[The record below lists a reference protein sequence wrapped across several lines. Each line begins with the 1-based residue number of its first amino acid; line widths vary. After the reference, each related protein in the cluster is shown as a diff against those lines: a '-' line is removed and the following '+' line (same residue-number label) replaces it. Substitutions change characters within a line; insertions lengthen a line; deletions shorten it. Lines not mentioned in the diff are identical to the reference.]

1 MNRSGWNPGA
11 AVRRGAGMWAV
22 LVALAIALILVA
34 IVLMV
39 SGGSSTSGSEREFD
53 LDDVPEITGPAG
65 PVQDMREQQPI
76 GATTNARLT
85 LKDRN
90 DPSRIA
96 WEVESA
102 ASEPVPG
109 TDRYELTEPR
119 ARYFVGDDSVILIS
133 ADRASFVMPDVTGE
147 PESGRF
153 EGNVVLRQVSADDS
167 ADAAVS
173 VATTWIEFD
182 AVAGEIRTTA
192 PVRIEGER
200 VVADCQGFRA
210 VLNEVDE
217 RLEFFEA
224 PGGLVAVITP
234 AQQAETDD
242 AADTQQASSAG
253 ATNQPRP
260 RSGGVAPAQPS
271 ETIAAQTET
280 EPPVIQYYAATLSGD
295 VIVSQ
300 PARRIRSDRA
310 RAWIKLEDNSI
321 ATDGFSARPAPGLL
335 MPIEASLVAMALAAQ
350 PESTGLAS
358 RSGDELGFDEP
369 IELRCTGS
377 ATVIPMRDMPAPLGS
392 GDDLALRFE
401 VDEGNRV
408 EFEDDEL
415 DAIGNADEVEYA
427 FTSKLLTLRGS
438 AEQPARTKVAGSGTL
453 VAELVT
459 VGLSTG
465 IGQAKG
471 PGRLEGEDAN
481 SAVTWQR
488 QADVVFRVRDGW
500 MTGSLEQAIASGG
513 VELLDGSSRVTAQD
527 LNARFAEAGEDSL
540 VERVLLAGDVV
551 AATEEGTLNADRV
564 DVRFVVEGDESRPR
578 LAVATG
584 NVRGEQAGQRVWAE
598 QIEADLVQADDGETE
613 VAFARARDAVR
624 YERDDGTYAVGD
636 SASIAAA
643 AKTAVIEGVPGVVA
657 SGGATVEA
665 ERIELDDEAASI
677 VTPSRG
683 RLTIAD
689 DDGRTTVLAMWTE
702 SMRYS
707 DATGQLETQGEVEIV
722 STTTPLTRD
731 AFRGDR
737 LVALVEA
744 IDEGDADEG
753 DDRLG
758 GDRRL
763 ISAIATGTEDARAS
777 AEFLRFAEPGDAE
790 PVRVTAIV
798 GETIEADNAAGVL
811 RVPGAGRLVVS
822 DTRVSTD
829 DASDPGSTGNDGRGS
844 ALFDWE
850 GSMELD
856 RPAGTARML
865 RRVRL
870 VHRPLDGRNVVELE
884 SERLDAAF
892 ESGSAIRLTDASDE
906 SELTGVEAI
915 GAVWARSGEQQILS
929 DAMNYDPS
937 TGLARGTAAPGG
949 WVTLFSTTQS
959 TPITAAELEWNVDTG
974 RIQVLRPSPVSV
986 PR

>member
-1 MNRSGWNPGA
+1 MT
-11 AVRRGAGMWAV
+11 RRGAGMWAA

-34 IVLMV
+34 IVLLV
-39 SGGSSTSGSEREFD
+39 SGGRGGSTPERRAVAED
-53 LDDVPEITGPAG
+53 EIPDITGPVGAV
-65 PVQDMREQQPI
+65 PDMREQQTI

-96 WEVESA
+96 WVVESA
-102 ASEPVPG
+102 ASEPIAG

-119 ARYFVGDDSVILIS
+119 ARYFIDGDSVILIS

-153 EGNVVLRQVSADDS
+153 EGGVVLRQVSTDS
-167 ADAAVS
+167 EDAADIS
-173 VATTWIEFD
+173 VTTDWIEFD
-182 AVAGEIRTTA
+182 AVAGEIATTA

-200 VVADCQGFRA
+200 VVADTQGFRA

-234 AQQAETDD
+234 VSAEQSGDRSPAQSAASGEPTPSRAGRPGAAAGSEPPPAEP
-242 AADTQQASSAG
+242 AD
-253 ATNQPRP
+253 
-260 RSGGVAPAQPS
+260 APA
-271 ETIAAQTET
+271 
-280 EPPVIQYYAATLSGD
+280 IQYYAATLSGD
-295 VIVSQ
+295 VVVSQ
-300 PARRIRSDRA
+300 PGRRIRSDRA
-310 RAWIKLEDNSI
+310 RAWVKLEDNSI
-321 ATDGFSARPAPGLL
+321 ATEGFSRLPGGPL

-350 PESTGLAS
+350 PERAS
-358 RSGDELGFDEP
+358 GEDLGFNEP

-377 ATVIPMRDMPAPLGS
+377 ATVIPMSTTPAPLGS

-415 DAIGNADEVEYA
+415 DAIGDADEVEYA

-438 AEQPARTKVAGSGTL
+438 PEQPTRTRVAGSGTL

-471 PGRLEGEDAN
+471 PGRLEGVDAG
-481 SAVTWQR
+481 SAVAWR
-488 QADVVFRVRDGW
+488 EQADVVFRVRDGW

-513 VELLDGSSRVTAQD
+513 VELVDGSSRVTAQD
-527 LNARFAEAGEDSL
+527 LNARFAEAGEES
-540 VERVLLAGDVV
+540 VIERVVLAGDVD
-551 AATEEGTLNADRV
+551 ASTEDGRLNADRV
-564 DVRFVVEGDESRPR
+564 DVRFAVDGGESRPR

-584 NVRGEQAGQRVWAE
+584 GVRGEQGGQRAWAE
-598 QIEADLVQADDGETE
+598 QIEADLVQSEEGETE
-613 VAFARARDAVR
+613 VAFARARDDVR
-624 YERDDGTYAVGD
+624 YERDDGTYAVGRV
-636 SASIAAA
+636 ASIAAA
-643 AKTAVIEGVPGVVA
+643 EKKAVIEGMPGVVA

-665 ERIELDDEAASI
+665 ERIELDDATASI

-689 DDGRTTVLAMWTE
+689 EQGRETVVATWTD

-707 DATGQLETQGEVEIV
+707 DATGQLETAGDVEIV
-722 STTTPLTRD
+722 STSSPLVRD
-731 AFRGDR
+731 SFRGEQ

-744 IDEGDADEG
+744 IDGDESGDE
-753 DDRLG
+753 RLG

-763 ISAIATGTEDARAS
+763 VSAIATGTEDARAS
-777 AEFLRFAEPGDAE
+777 AEFLRFAGPGDE
-790 PVRVTAIV
+790 QPVRVTAIV

-811 RVPGAGRLVVS
+811 RVPGPGRLVVS
-822 DTRVSTD
+822 DSRVATD
-829 DASDPGSTGNDGRGS
+829 DASDPDGSRGS

-870 VHRPLDGRNVVELE
+870 VHRPVDDGGERAVVELE
-884 SERLDAAF
+884 SERLDAEF
-892 ESGSAIRLTDASDE
+892 ESGGAVRLTDPSE
-906 SELTGVEAI
+906 SRELLAVDAL
-915 GAVWARSGEQQILS
+915 GAVWARSGEQQMLC
-929 DAMNYDPS
+929 DAMSYDPA
-937 TGLARGTAAPGG
+937 TGLSRATAARGG
-949 WVTLFSTTQS
+949 WVTLFSTSQS

-974 RIQVLRPSPVSV
+974 RIQVVRPSPVSV

>member
-1 MNRSGWNPGA
+1 MKRTESNPRWKS
-11 AVRRGAGMWAV
+11 RRGAGMWAV

-34 IVLMV
+34 IVLLV
-39 SGGSSTSGSEREFD
+39 SRGS
-53 LDDVPEITGPAG
+53 GPAAPARETIPDEIPDITA
-65 PVQDMREQQPI
+65 PVGRVPDSREQQPI
-76 GATTNARLT
+76 GSTTNARLT

-90 DPSRIA
+90 DRSRIA

-102 ASEPVPG
+102 ASEPIPG

-119 ARYFVGDDSVILIS
+119 ARYFVDENSVILIS

-153 EGNVVLRQVSADDS
+153 EGGVVLRQVSVDQS
-167 ADAAVS
+167 AEPTEPTVS
-173 VATTWIEFD
+173 VSTEWIEFD
-182 AVAGEIRTTA
+182 AVAGEITTTA

-234 AQQAETDD
+234 ATRNNDAPSAEPTSPG
-242 AADTQQASSAG
+242 AASSANRPASQRPTGG
-253 ATNQPRP
+253 ATAATEQDQPQ
-260 RSGGVAPAQPS
+260 ADEQ
-271 ETIAAQTET
+271 
-280 EPPVIQYYAATLSGD
+280 PVIQYYAATLSGD

-300 PARRIRSDRA
+300 PGRRIRSDRA
-310 RAWIKLEDNSI
+310 RAWIRLENNSI
-321 ATDGFSARPAPGLL
+321 ATDGFSARPAGTLL
-335 MPIEASLVAMALAAQ
+335 PIEASLIAMAMAAQ
-350 PESTGLAS
+350 PESAG
-358 RSGDELGFDEP
+358 GDDLGFDAP

-377 ATVIPMRDMPAPLGS
+377 ATVIPMSSLPAPLGS
-392 GDDLALRFE
+392 GDELALRFE
-401 VDEGNRV
+401 VDQGNRV

-415 DAIGNADEVEYA
+415 DAVGDADEVEYA
-427 FTSKLLTLRGS
+427 FTNKLLTLRGS
-438 AEQPARTKVAGSGTL
+438 ADRPTRTAVAGSGTL

-471 PGRLEGEDAN
+471 PGRLEGEDES
-481 SAVTWQR
+481 SAVTWR
-488 QADVVFRVRDGW
+488 EQADVVFRVRDGW
-500 MTGSLEQAIASGG
+500 MTGSLEQAIAAGG
-513 VELLDGSSRVTAQD
+513 VELVDGASRVTAQD
-527 LNARFAEAGEDSL
+527 LNARFVEAGESSL
-540 VERVLLAGDVV
+540 LERVVLAGEVN
-551 AATEEGTLNADRV
+551 AATEAGTLQADRV
-564 DVRFVVEGDESRPR
+564 DVRFAVEGDESRPR
-578 LAVATG
+578 LALATG
-584 NVRGEQAGQRVWAE
+584 TVRGEQDGQRVWAE
-598 QIEADLVQADDGETE
+598 QIEADLVQSEAGETE

-643 AKTAVIEGVPGVVA
+643 EKTAVIEGVPGVVA

-665 ERIELDDEAASI
+665 ERIELDDAAASI
-677 VTPSRG
+677 FTPSRG
-683 RLTIAD
+683 RLTIED
-689 DDGRTTVLAMWTE
+689 DAGRETLFATWTE

-707 DATGQLETQGEVEIV
+707 DATGQLDTEGDVEIV
-722 STTTPLTRD
+722 STSSPLVRD
-731 AFRGDR
+731 TFRGER
-737 LVALVEA
+737 LAALVEA
-744 IDEGDADEG
+744 IDPEAADDG

-763 ISAIATGTEDARAS
+763 VSAIATGTDAARAS
-777 AEFLRFAEPGDAE
+777 AEFLRFAAPGDDE

-798 GETIEADNAAGVL
+798 GATIEADNAAGVL
-811 RVPGAGRLVVS
+811 RVPTAGRLVLS

-829 DASDPGSTGNDGRGS
+829 DASSGGANGGRGS

-870 VHRPLDGRNVVELE
+870 VHRPLNERGAVELE
-884 SERLDAAF
+884 SERLDAEF
-892 ESGSAIRLTDASDE
+892 ESSGAVRLTDSGQE
-906 SELTGVEAI
+906 SQLLGVDAA
-915 GAVWARSGEQQILS
+915 GAVWARSGEQQMLC
-929 DAMNYDPS
+929 DQMNYDPE
-937 TGLARGTAAPGG
+937 TGLSRATAGRGG
-949 WVTLFSTTQS
+949 WVTLFSTSQS

-974 RIQVLRPSPVSV
+974 RIQVIRPSPVSV